1 MSDLLSVALVDDFSP
16 VFHIAALN
24 VSEIIMLSAGILTA
38 SVVAWL
44 GLVWLARKLI
54 NLRLKNQCWVSATAE
69 LVDRSIEVRPVSLLR
84 RLGKVC
90 KVARISYRYTY
101 EVDGV
106 AFNGAASVV
115 EDIDIAYDPRV
126 HAKRNLVNRQL
137 PIRFLKSS
145 PQISALNL
153 STRSARSRTSSYAK
167 SPMNVWPLVLGC
179 VGGLLFLFAGWRV
192 ISWKNM
198 QHSPPSVLTP
208 AVATPNPNTVRTR
221 DGKTSKNMRSTIS
234 NKKSSPI
241 TTDSFAA
248 KP

>member
-1 MSDLLSVALVDDFSP
+1 MSDLLSAAPTDDFSP
-16 VFHIAALN
+16 VVHIAALN
-24 VSEIIMLSAGILTA
+24 VPEIVMISVGVLAA

-54 NLRLKNQCWVSATAE
+54 DLRLKNQRWISATAE
-69 LVDRSIEVRPVSLLR
+69 LVDRSIEVRPASLLR
-84 RLGKVC
+84 RFGKVC

-126 HAKRNLVNRQL
+126 HAKRTVVSRQL

-145 PQISALNL
+145 PQVSALNL
-153 STRSARSRTSSYAK
+153 TTQSPRSGSSSYPK
-167 SPMNVWPLVLGC
+167 SPMNVWPLVIGC

-198 QHSPPSVLTP
+198 QHSPPSALTP
-208 AVATPNPNTVRTR
+208 AVATPNPNTLRTR
-221 DGKTSKNMRSTIS
+221 DGKTSKSMRSTIS

-241 TTDSFAA
+241 STDSLAA